1 MMKQIILTLAFA
13 SLLLCIPCSVHA
25 MSVTGNEDQI
35 TKPYPEE
42 KIKSLIATCQLW
54 GFLKYHHPYV
64 AEGNYDWD
72 KELINRIPAILETKS
87 ESEWK
92 KSLDEWITSL
102 PQVKENKAK
111 ILPGKKTTS
120 KPNYGEL
127 FNPEYFNV
135 ETISK
140 IRYILDNT
148 VVSTCP

>member
-1 MMKQIILTLAFA
+1 MKQIILALTFA

-25 MSVTGNEDQI
+25 MSEAGNADQI

-72 KELINRIPAILETKS
+72 KELINRIPAILETKN

-92 KSLDEWITSL
+92 
-102 PQVKENKAK
+102 
-111 ILPGKKTTS
+111 
-120 KPNYGEL
+120 
-127 FNPEYFNV
+127 
-135 ETISK
+135 
-140 IRYILDNT
+140 
-148 VVSTCP
+148 